1 MNCPEDPTEGWTE
14 YQDSFHVERPYNM
27 PINTRFSIIGG
38 IYKLLG
44 VPQRSRPTART
55 AMGRNPRTEATLRR
69 DLRQGER
76 QPGTGVNDN
85 IGYFTT
91 GKRMYS
97 ADMLIE
103 RNAVGSAFM
112 QIHTTAAG
120 GGPIGIR
127 MQGNGDI
134 VNNGSLTVVQ
144 GNTVPGGLVDKWFN
158 FKASLNADTLEV
170 KIYINNCL
178 KSTYKGDRGR
188 RQLLLQERRLLLQ
201 DLAERLLQ
209 PLQEHPPLQE
219 VVSKQFRANQ
229 RRRHDSDQTTVSE
242 RHRGGVAVGAA
253 LRAEAK
259 PAAGRMPTRVL
270 GKTGVRVSILAMG
283 GGSRFLMY
291 KEEDKA
297 LEALN
302 RAFDLGITYMD
313 TAFGY
318 GNGLSEERVGKV
330 MKDRR
335 KGIFLAT
342 KINKRKGDEAMK
354 ILEGSL
360 KRLQTDQVDL
370 IHIHDLKG
378 ADDLA
383 AAEAKDGVLAV
394 LRKLRDQK
402 VTRFIGVTSHTDPD
416 GAEDRARAARLR
428 LHPDGAQRR
437 PGGDEGQP
445 QGHDPQPRHDRP
457 ASRPWPCR
465 WPGPRRWASS
475 P

>member
-1 MNCPEDPTEGWTE
+1 M
-14 YQDSFHVERPYNM
+14 
-27 PINTRFSIIGG
+27 
-38 IYKLLG
+38 
-44 VPQRSRPTART
+44 
-55 AMGRNPRTEATLRR
+55 
-69 DLRQGER
+69 
-76 QPGTGVNDN
+76 
-85 IGYFTT
+85 
-91 GKRMYS
+91 
-97 ADMLIE
+97 
-103 RNAVGSAFM
+103 
-112 QIHTTAAG
+112 
-120 GGPIGIR
+120 
-127 MQGNGDI
+127 
-134 VNNGSLTVVQ
+134 
-144 GNTVPGGLVDKWFN
+144 
-158 FKASLNADTLEV
+158 
-170 KIYINNCL
+170 
-178 KSTYKGDRGR
+178 
-188 RQLLLQERRLLLQ
+188 
-201 DLAERLLQ
+201 
-209 PLQEHPPLQE
+209 
-219 VVSKQFRANQ
+219 
-229 RRRHDSDQTTVSE
+229 
-242 RHRGGVAVGAA
+242 
-253 LRAEAK
+253 
-259 PAAGRMPTRVL
+259 L

-342 KINKRKGDEAMK
+342 KVNKRKGDEAMA
-354 ILEGSL
+354 IIEGSL
-360 KRLQTDQVDL
+360 KRLQTDHVDL

-383 AAEAKDGVLAV
+383 AIEAKDGVLAV

-402 VTRFIGVTSHTDPD
+402 VARFIGITSHTDPD

-437 PGGDEGQP
+437 AGGDEVAA
-445 QGHDPQPRHDRP
+445 PRAWSPTPTCRP
-457 ASRPWPCR
+457 ASRPSPCR